1 MRTILIGAMLLTLG
15 CQQAH
20 RYPSARKPVV
30 ATPTDRVHPI
40 NGWTMP
46 DRTPD
51 DLPIRFVESKSAEWG
66 RLPGFWNA
74 SPPPMAGMRT
84 IHIGLPPL
92 NAALAMRATLAAEE
106 IVIKTPLGLGLPPAD
121 PLNPPTYGK
130 WRLGKQIFFAK
141 VFREGRS
148 TLACADCHRPASGFA
163 DAHSLPL
170 EGRVN
175 TLSLLNVAYRK
186 EFFWDGRAKSL
197 EEVVVKEINDE
208 LEPAKLAAH
217 AARTHRWG
225 GAVARLDRD
234 AVMREQFKLVF
245 GIERVT
251 QDAIAKALAVYMRT
265 ILSGDSIYDRANLA
279 DAKADRAAAFEAALS
294 DDALASF
301 RRGLPPEF
309 ATASKEIY
317 AKKLAQGEAVFVGK
331 GHCAKCHDP
340 RNNFHDDGFH
350 NVLVGD
356 VVGWEETPGSETGRF
371 NVLPIGRKDPAMRG
385 AYRTPTLRNLP
396 RTGPYFHDG
405 ARRSLAEAIDHY
417 NYHLDKDH
425 PLLARPLVDALR
437 AAAPAIPGA
446 HPPLFSDEERDSLL
460 LFLHALDGQPVPSIV
475 GNP

>member
-106 IVIKTPLGLGLPPAD
+106 IVIKTPLGLGLPPVD
-121 PLNPPTYGK
+121 PLNPPSYGK

-197 EEVVVKEINDE
+197 EEVVVKELGDE
-208 LEPAKLAAH
+208 LEPAKSAAH
-217 AARTHRWG
+217 AAQSHRWG
-225 GAVARLDRD
+225 GAVARLNRD
-234 AVMREQFKLVF
+234 PGFRAQFELVF
-245 GIERVT
+245 GIEQIT

-279 DAKADRAAAFEAALS
+279 DAKLDRVAAFEAALS
-294 DDALASF
+294 EEALGRF
-301 RRGLPPEF
+301 RKSLPPEF
-309 ATASKEIY
+309 STESKATY
-317 AKKLAQGEAVFVGK
+317 AKKLARGEAVFSGN
-331 GHCAKCHDP
+331 GRCAQCHDP
-340 RNNFHDDGFH
+340 RTHFHDDGFH

-356 VVGWEETPGSETGRF
+356 VDGWQATPGSETGRF
-371 NVLPIGRKDPAMRG
+371 NVLPIGRKDPALRG
-385 AYRTPTLRNLP
+385 AHRTPTLRNLP

-405 ARRSLAEAIDHY
+405 GRRSLREVVDHY
-417 NYHLDKDH
+417 NFHLDKDH
-425 PLLARPLVDALR
+425 PLLARPLVAALKASEPR
-437 AAAPAIPGA
+437 VAGA
-446 HPPLFSDEERDSLL
+446 HPTLFSDDERDGLL
-460 LFLHALDGQPVPSIV
+460 LFLYALDGEPVPPIV
-475 GNP
+475 ASP